1 MAGGNIIESGTRALC
16 DFYCE
21 TFDQV
26 VAVIDGPSKGSTTEY
41 LLSSA
46 ANRLHLSEALRD
58 IEHPS
63 RYVYPSP
70 GEI

>member
-1 MAGGNIIESGTRALC
+1 M
-16 DFYCE
+16 
-21 TFDQV
+21 
-26 VAVIDGPSKGSTTEY
+26 IDGPNKGGTTEY

-63 RYVYPSP
+63 RYIFPAP
-70 GEI
+70 GEM